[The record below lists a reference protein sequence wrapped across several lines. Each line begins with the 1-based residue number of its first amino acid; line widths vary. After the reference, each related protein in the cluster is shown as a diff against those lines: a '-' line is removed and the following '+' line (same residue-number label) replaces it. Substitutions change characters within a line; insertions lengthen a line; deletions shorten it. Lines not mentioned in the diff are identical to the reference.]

1 MLSKTF
7 LKLSNHYDNLFE
19 RHGDSV
25 KSSQQSDKITRDKR
39 LKILTQNLDLNK
51 KISILDFG
59 CGTGYLLQYL
69 LRKGFNGSYTGID
82 ISEKIINFAKYKN
95 TYKKA
100 QFIKIN
106 LLEKSLK
113 KKFDYTLVNGTFNNN
128 TNNNWLW
135 IRKVLKELNKIT
147 KKEIVFNNLSE
158 YVDYKEKKLFYIK
171 PEKVFNFCKLNIS
184 PYIIIKNDYQIKK
197 GIIRFEFTTFI
208 IKKD

>member
-184 PYIIIKNDYQIKK
+184 PYIIIKND
-197 GIIRFEFTTFI
+197 
-208 IKKD
+208 

>member
-1 MLSKTF
+1 MPSKTF
-7 LKLSNHYDNLFE
+7 LKLSKHYDNLFE
-19 RHGDSV
+19 RYGDSV

-59 CGTGYLLQYL
+59 CGTGYLLKYL

-100 QFIKIN
+100 KFIKIN
-106 LLEKSLK
+106 LLEKNLK
-113 KKFDYTLVNGTFNNN
+113 KRFDYTLVNGTFNNN

-135 IRKVLKELNKIT
+135 IRKVLKKLDKIT
-147 KKEIVFNNLSE
+147 KKAIVFNNLSE

-184 PYIIIKNDYQIKK
+184 PYIVIKNDYQIKK
-197 GIIRFEFTTFI
+197 GIIPFEFTTFV

>member
-197 GIIRFEFTTFI
+197 FLF
-208 IKKD
+208 

>member
-59 CGTGYLLQYL
+59 CGTGFLLQYL

-95 TYKKA
+95 T
-100 QFIKIN
+100 
-106 LLEKSLK
+106 
-113 KKFDYTLVNGTFNNN
+113 
-128 TNNNWLW
+128 
-135 IRKVLKELNKIT
+135 
-147 KKEIVFNNLSE
+147 
-158 YVDYKEKKLFYIK
+158 
-171 PEKVFNFCKLNIS
+171 
-184 PYIIIKNDYQIKK
+184 
-197 GIIRFEFTTFI
+197 
-208 IKKD
+208 